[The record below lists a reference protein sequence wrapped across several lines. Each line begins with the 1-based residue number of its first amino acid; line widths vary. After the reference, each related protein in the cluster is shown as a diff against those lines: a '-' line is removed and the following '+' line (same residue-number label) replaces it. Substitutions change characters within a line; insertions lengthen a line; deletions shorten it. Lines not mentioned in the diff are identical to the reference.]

1 MRKATSLIASLLLV
15 FPCIFL
21 HAQNLAGGEP
31 VQMEMPAPP
40 PMRYVP
46 GLHEPLVATG
56 PVTEQ
61 ENRALELALTAFH
74 EAPEKVGAKGDFAD
88 FSRPL
93 LAFVAAYPDSNWNA
107 SLYLDLGLGFYE
119 AGYYSRTF
127 AYFEKSWQLGR
138 NATTVEA
145 KRMADRTMGELAEMH
160 ARLGRAKELQ
170 AFFDDVGDRPIS
182 GSASFMM
189 EGAHE
194 GLESFYHRP
203 EIAYL
208 CGPAA
213 LRNILLKL
221 NAKPEQ
227 VKVAEDARSGPHG
240 FSLSQLAALADKAG
254 LRYSLVYRKPGQ
266 AVPVPSI
273 INWNVHHYAAILESH
288 DGHYRLLDPTFGAAG
303 SVVTEKTADEEGSG
317 YFLVPA
323 RVLAAN
329 PHSGWRIV
337 AANSGEARSVYGMGN
352 TFNVFPGQGCTTCDQ
367 ATSSPNSGGKTRSQM
382 TLASIKL
389 AKASLSLT
397 DTPVGYRPQK
407 GVPPLVSLTYNA
419 GDGDQPANFSF
430 SNVSPRWA
438 HSWQAYIQDD
448 PNNPGSNVV
457 RVAGGGGGY
466 DYNVLAQ
473 LSQSVYSPTTGAF
486 VPETYD
492 NSQLTRVPATGVAK
506 SYTRALHDGSLET
519 YGLSNGA
526 TSAPRIM
533 FLTAVTD
540 PAGNTTTLTYDG
552 QFRLTTITDAMGRKT
567 TFTYGLNNFPLL
579 ITGITDPFGRSSQ
592 LTYDSS
598 ERLVS
603 ITDPI
608 GITSSFTYGSTS
620 EPNFVTALTTPYGTS
635 KFSDTPDPGVSR
647 TAYVERSLAMTDP
660 LGNVEYAHL
669 YQNQGATG
677 TGSEAVV
684 PAGMQNDNP
693 YLQWRNTYY
702 WNAHEAANGGVK
714 TDANGNPTAES
725 FADPEIY
732 HWFHQCCTINYVSTQ
747 LGSHKRPLEKYREW
761 YNTNPIYNTG
771 YYSGTYDGHTFTG
784 RVLDDGTTQLSSTSF
799 NSVGLPLAKVD
810 PVGRATQYTYASNNI
825 DLLTVSQLTAPSTYS
840 PIAAFGNYNTQHE
853 AQAYTGADG
862 QTWHL
867 GYNAAG
873 QIVSVTDPQSEVT
886 TYNYDGVGRL
896 TSIVNANH
904 VTALTLTYDSADRIA
919 TRTDSEGYTLTYA
932 YDALDRVTKITYPDG
947 TTDQYDYTFQSGAQQ
962 GHPSLDVRRHIDR
975 LGRVTTYGYDA
986 DERLTSVTEPLA
998 SGVTRT
1004 TSYDYYED
1012 GTLKDIIDP
1021 DGNVTHLEI
1030 DVQSRPTSKTY
1041 AYGTANAHTETY
1053 AYEATNSRLH
1063 SITDALGQVKVFTY
1077 DHANETTAI
1086 AYTNA
1091 VNPTPNVAFAYDAY
1105 FPRLTSM
1112 TDGLGTTTFKYQST
1126 GSLGALKVALETGPY
1141 TNNGVAY
1148 QYDAL
1153 GRVTT
1158 RTVDTSVENFGYDA
1172 LGRVASHINP
1182 LGSFT
1187 LGYLGQ
1193 TNQVTSEQSAAV
1205 GTQWAY
1211 EPNLNDRRL
1220 KSITNSGIARSF
1232 QYTTNPVND
1241 ITAITE
1247 LVGTTPQETINYGY
1261 DEVDRVLTAQP
1272 STGTAD
1278 AYAYDAADN
1287 LVSATNA
1294 SGNIDAKVNSLNQ
1307 ITSNNGAAFKYDAN
1321 GNLVN
1326 DGIRTYQWDAE
1337 NRLIAVGY
1345 PADLTQATTFR
1356 YDGLGR
1362 RLAIVTTGGTMPSE
1376 TRYLW
1381 CGDSLCQAR
1390 TAADVV
1396 TRRYY
1401 PEGEVVPAA
1410 GTLLYYGKDQLNSVR
1425 DVLVAQNDSRVA
1437 SYDYDPYG
1445 NQTASTGRL
1454 STDFRY
1460 AGMFYQPQ
1468 SGLYLTNY
1476 RAYDPQTARWLSR
1489 DPIGVGGGLNLYA
1502 YAGESPIAQFD
1513 PYGLT
1518 CASALSN
1525 VKCTSAVP
1533 TTFSTT
1539 VDAVNSGTTL
1549 ISVGI
1554 LTELR
1559 SMLNSWGPE
1568 LTGKQRV
1575 SVQAAN
1581 LELYGTLFLPLNVIS
1596 TALSLDQVLNCPSFD
1611 AWEGLGTNAAT
1622 LVPIPSVQIGGAAFG
1637 VGYTIATQTPF
1648 WAGPGYLVLRA
1659 FGYSEDDSLGAI
1671 LDVYGNH

>member
-1 MRKATSLIASLLLV
+1 MRKTTSLIAGLLLFV
-15 FPCIFL
+15 PSFL
-21 HAQNLAGGEP
+21 LQAQNLAASGP

-61 ENRALELALTAFH
+61 ENRALDLAVAAFH
-74 EAPEKVGAKGDFAD
+74 DAPEKTGSQGDFED
-88 FSRPL
+88 FSKSL
-93 LAFVAAYPDSNWNA
+93 LAFVEAHPDSNWNA
-107 SLYLDLGLGFYE
+107 ALYLNLGLGFYE

-138 NATTVEA
+138 NATSVEA
-145 KRMADRTMGELAEMH
+145 KRMADRAMGELAEMQ

-170 AFFDDVGDRPIS
+170 SLFDDVGDRPIS

-189 EGAHE
+189 EGAHD

-203 EIAYL
+203 EVAYL

-213 LRNILLKL
+213 LRNILIKLK
-221 NAKPEQ
+221 AKPEQ

-240 FSLSQLAALADKAG
+240 FSLSQLASLADKAG
-254 LRYSLVYRKPGQ
+254 LRYSLVYRNRGQ
-266 AVPVPSI
+266 PVPVPSI
-273 INWNVHHYAAILESH
+273 INWNVHHYAAILESY
-288 DGHYRLLDPTFGAAG
+288 DGHYRLQDPTFGAAG

-323 RVLAAN
+323 EVIAAN
-329 PHSGWRIV
+329 PRNGWRIV
-337 AANSGEARSVYGMGN
+337 AANSKEARAVYGMGN
-352 TFNVFPGQGCTTCDQ
+352 TFNVFPGQGCTQCDMETQ
-367 ATSSPNSGGKTRSQM
+367 PPNAVGNAPSQM
-382 TLASIKL
+382 TRASIKL
-389 AKASLSLT
+389 AKASLTLT

-407 GVPPLVSLTYNA
+407 GVPSLVSLTYNA

-438 HSWQAYIQDD
+438 HSWQSYIQDD

-457 RVAGGGGGY
+457 RITAGGGGY

-473 LSQSVYSPTTGAF
+473 LSQSVYNSVTGAF

-492 NSQLTRVPATGVAK
+492 NSQLVRVPATGAAK
-506 SYTRALHDGSLET
+506 SYTRALHDGSVET

-533 FLTAVTD
+533 FLTAIAD
-540 PAGNTTTLTYDG
+540 PAGNTTTLTYDS
-552 QFRLTTITDAMGRKT
+552 QFRLTAITDAMGRKT
-567 TFTYGLNNFPLL
+567 TFSYGLTNFPLL
-579 ITGITDPFGRSSQ
+579 MTKIIDPFGRYSQ

-635 KFSDTPDPGVSR
+635 RFSDTPDPGVSR
-647 TAYVERSLAMTDP
+647 TAYVERSLATTDP

-677 TGSEAVV
+677 TASEAVV
-684 PAGMQNDNP
+684 PAGMENDNP

-702 WNAHEAANGGVK
+702 WTAHEAANGGVK

-725 FADPEIY
+725 FSDPEIY

-784 RVLDDGTTQLSSTSF
+784 RVLDDGTTQLSSATF
-799 NSVGLPLAKVD
+799 NSLGLPLTKVD

-825 DLLTVSQLTAPSTYS
+825 DLLTVSQLTAPSLYT
-840 PIAAFGNYNTQHE
+840 PVTTFGSYNTQHE
-853 AQAYTGADG
+853 PQTYTGADG

-867 GYNAAG
+867 IYNAAG
-873 QIVSVTDPQSEVT
+873 QLVTATDPKSEVT
-886 TYNYDGVGRL
+886 TFNYDALGRL
-896 TSIVNANH
+896 TTIVNANQ
-904 VTALTLTYDSADRIA
+904 VTALTLGYDSADRVA
-919 TRTDSEGYTLTYA
+919 TRTDSEGYTLGYT

-947 TTDQYDYTFQSGAQQ
+947 TTDQYDWTFQNGAQQ
-962 GHPSLDVRRHIDR
+962 GRPSLDMRKHTDR

-986 DERLTSVTEPLA
+986 DEHLTSVTEPLA

-1012 GTLKDIIDP
+1012 GSLKDIIDP
-1021 DGNVTHLEI
+1021 DGNVTHWAI
-1030 DVQSRPTSKTY
+1030 DVQSRPVSKTY
-1041 AYGTANAHTETY
+1041 AYGTANARTETY
-1053 AYEATNSRLH
+1053 TYETTNSRLH
-1063 SITDALGQVKVFTY
+1063 SVTDALGQVKLFTY

-1086 AYTNA
+1086 SYTNP
-1091 VNPTPNVAFAYDAY
+1091 VNPTPNVTFAYDAY
-1105 FPRLTSM
+1105 FPRITAM
-1112 TDGLGTTTFKYQST
+1112 TDGVGTTTFQYQPM
-1126 GSLGALKVALETGPY
+1126 GSSGALKLALETGPY

-1153 GRVTT
+1153 GRVIA
-1158 RTVDTSVENFGYDA
+1158 RTVDTSTETFGYDA
-1172 LGRVASHINP
+1172 LGRMVSHVNP

-1193 TNQVTSEQSAAV
+1193 THQMTSEQSAAV

-1241 ITAITE
+1241 ITAMTE
-1247 LVGTTPQETINYGY
+1247 SVVSTPQETINYGY
-1261 DEVDRVLTAQP
+1261 DEADRLLTAQP

-1278 AYAYDAADN
+1278 AYQYDAADN
-1287 LVSATNA
+1287 LLSATNA
-1294 SGNIDAKVNSLNQ
+1294 SGNIDATVNNLNQ
-1307 ITSNNGAAFKYDAN
+1307 ITSNNGTAFKYDAN
-1321 GNLVN
+1321 GNLLN

-1345 PADLTQATTFR
+1345 PADSTQATTFR

-1362 RLAIVTTGGTMPSE
+1362 RLAIVTTGGTLPSE

-1401 PEGEVVPAA
+1401 PEGEVIPAA
-1410 GTLLYYGKDQLNSVR
+1410 GTLLYYGKDQLGSVR
-1425 DVLVAQNDSRVA
+1425 DVLVAQDDSRVA
-1437 SYDYDPYG
+1437 SFDYDPYG

-1460 AGMFYQPQ
+1460 GGMFYQAQ
-1468 SGLYLTNY
+1468 SGLYLTNF
-1476 RAYDPQTARWLSR
+1476 RAYDPGTARWLSR
-1489 DPIGVGGGLNLYA
+1489 DPIRENGGINLYGYSGENPA
-1502 YAGESPIAQFD
+1502 NSIDPLGLCTAKKCDPAQDASKLFRDEMRAKARKIENLPDSQWWRDPAGTFVFSTSGFD
-1513 PYGLT
+1513 PDSLFFEHGNADKKFCFEGREYLGSEINYYVQGMIY
-1518 CASALSN
+1518 AR
-1525 VKCTSAVP
+1525 
-1533 TTFSTT
+1533 F
-1539 VDAVNSGTTL
+1539 GF
-1549 ISVGI
+1549 
-1554 LTELR
+1554 
-1559 SMLNSWGPE
+1559 GP
-1568 LTGKQRV
+1568 
-1575 SVQAAN
+1575 
-1581 LELYGTLFLPLNVIS
+1581 
-1596 TALSLDQVLNCPSFD
+1596 
-1611 AWEGLGTNAAT
+1611 
-1622 LVPIPSVQIGGAAFG
+1622 LVPILVPTAWKLGTDRQHLTLRVIEMANRGYWDYLTHN
-1637 VGYTIATQTPF
+1637 VGETS
-1648 WAGPGYLVLRA
+1648 GSG
-1659 FGYSEDDSLGAI
+1659 DSCACQ
-1671 LDVYGNH
+1671 